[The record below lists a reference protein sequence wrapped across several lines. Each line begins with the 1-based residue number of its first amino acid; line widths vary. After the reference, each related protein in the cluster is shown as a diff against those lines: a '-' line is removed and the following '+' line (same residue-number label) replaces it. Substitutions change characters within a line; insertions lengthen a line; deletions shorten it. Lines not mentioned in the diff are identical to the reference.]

1 MRLESIKSD
10 YKDERLDWVIAKGRL
25 DSAAENDD
33 EEKREDGLV
42 YVLLDIASQL
52 AHDFIIT
59 GGGSQEGY
67 SAGKIRR
74 KNRKFAA
81 YFKSQ
86 NIFFKRCAT
95 LHAAYV
101 INDNPQWAV
110 APESYASIICINAMM
125 DHKVEAETKGELF
138 DMENFSTYKFMRQA
152 GYPVDLGLGEDL
164 IEMMIDYGLMKVVQ
178 DGEA

>member
-42 YVLLDIASQL
+42 YVLLDI
-52 AHDFIIT
+52 DFIIT

-74 KNRKFAA
+74 KNKKFAA

-86 NIFFKRCAT
+86 DMFFRRCAR
-95 LHAAYV
+95 LHASYI
-101 INDNPQWAV
+101 INGEKIWPV